1 MSGYGIGTHV
11 SCKSTVLFFPGLYH
25 NPRVARNTYILIFPG
40 YTAYSTVLP
49 LHTHASWRY
58 TFWKRPDAR
67 FRSANWSRAAPRSTL
82 EKKSRRAVKS
92 EVGLHGRAPGDLSH
106 LYQTRLTTISYCGT
120 VVVFPGLSTAPHRT
134 CSRAACLPASSPP
147 EATFLLLL
155 LLLLVYCRAPAPVA
169 LDGCPAAARVVRF
182 SESDVGTTRWTR
194 LSDADDDASSWGAV
208 RFAAVFNGFRGG
220 GMVVTVSR
228 RDGSRRSCDC
238 RDARHHKGLDPTR

>member
-1 MSGYGIGTHV
+1 MFEIHASHATHTYSYAQGV
-11 SCKSTVLFFPGLYH
+11 RLQYTVLSP
-25 NPRVARNTYILIFPG
+25 
-40 YTAYSTVLP
+40 
-49 LHTHASWRY
+49 HTHIPGY

-155 LLLLVYCRAPAPVA
+155 LLLLVCCRAPAPVA
-169 LDGCPAAARVVRF
+169 LDGCPAAARACVRVV
-182 SESDVGTTRWTR
+182 
-194 LSDADDDASSWGAV
+194 
-208 RFAAVFNGFRGG
+208 
-220 GMVVTVSR
+220 VS
-228 RDGSRRSCDC
+228 GEC
-238 RDARHHKGLDPTR
+238 AQMPA